1 MLTTAIYAKVDDDSL
16 RALACPLNA
25 NGKIAKPNAVQTH
38 GHLMATKRNQWY
50 SLRLHA
56 EPRVCDEEVVEH
68 VRPSPTEVS

>member
-38 GHLMATKRNQWY
+38 GHLVATKRNQWY
-50 SLRLHA
+50 SLSYM
-56 EPRVCDEEVVEH
+56 
-68 VRPSPTEVS
+68 PSPEFATRR